1 MCPFNQDT
9 QVLGHM
15 NAILVCDDI
24 VFLSVMSRQQDK
36 GAFPLLLE
44 EKKGF
49 PNLCRSLLLPFYPY
63 ASQVPGPGFR
73 CNEVVQHVEKSFCT

>member
-1 MCPFNQDT
+1 MSLQS
-9 QVLGHM
+9 GHPGIGSHEC
-15 NAILVCDDI
+15 ILVCDDT

-73 CNEVVQHVEKSFCT
+73 RNEVVHRVEKSFCT